1 MSLLRKA
8 TSLLNGVGT
17 AAKAVGLS
25 VGRLD
30 PDELERNASRQE
42 GHDDFGAPE
51 YRKGLEMLVDSAE
64 RDANLHTLGRM
75 HMRGLIIELLVTRLR
90 LSRVKA
96 KASGN
101 SKPMLPPLVVCGLP
115 RSGTT
120 FLHRMLA
127 ERADARPLPLWEL
140 REPIPERGKPDDRL
154 ARARARDKRLAAL
167 LPDDADAQH
176 LVRAEL
182 PDECGHLLKVAFW
195 SSLFWQV
202 PAYRYLEWYLAAD
215 PTPAYRDYRA
225 LLDVLAKPD
234 RRLIL
239 KDPFHARHLDRLLAV
254 LPDAMVVQTHRDPVE
269 IVPSFHKLATTY
281 HALLSERFDRAR
293 TIALDMRWLQA
304 IVHDGR
310 ELRAKLAPRRVF
322 DVDYPELLADPLGV
336 VDRMHAHFGLEFDEN
351 DRNRIAR
358 FVAENPQHKHGR
370 NRYTAADFGQH
381 DDEIAAAFAEYR
393 P

>member
-8 TSLLNGVGT
+8 TSLLNGVGA
-17 AAKAVGLS
+17 AAKAVGLP
-25 VGRLD
+25 VARLD
-30 PDELERNASRQE
+30 PDELELTASRQE
-42 GHDDFGAPE
+42 GHDDFGNPA
-51 YRKGLEMLVDSAE
+51 YRKGLEVLVDSAE

-75 HMRGLIIELLVTRLR
+75 HMRGLILELLVTRLR
-90 LSRVKA
+90 LSRVREKPPAPA
-96 KASGN
+96 K
-101 SKPMLPPLVVCGLP
+101 PLLPPLVVCGLP

-154 ARARARDKRLAAL
+154 ARARARDKRLATL

-215 PTPAYRDYRA
+215 PAPAYRDYRA
-225 LLDVLAKPD
+225 LLDVLARPN
-234 RRLIL
+234 RRLVL
-239 KDPFHARHLDRLLAV
+239 KDPFHARHLDQLLTV

-281 HALLSERFDRAR
+281 HALLSDRFDRQR

-304 IVHDGR
+304 IVHDGQK
-310 ELRAKLAPRRVF
+310 LRAQLGPRRVF
-322 DVDYPELLADPLGV
+322 DVEYRELLADPLGV
-336 VDRMHAHFGLEFDEN
+336 VSRLHAHFGLELDAN
-351 DRNRIAR
+351 DRSRIAR
-358 FVAENPQHKHGR
+358 FITENPQHKHGR
-370 NRYTAADFGQH
+370 NRYTAADFGQR
-381 DDEIAAAFAEYR
+381 DDEIAAAFAGYQS
-393 P
+393 